1 MFKRTTY
8 QNGHLKRERRKTG
21 PDVWIFRWRE
31 TAADGRRVNRKIVVG
46 TVEQY
51 KTDAAANK
59 AVAAFRIN
67 INEESTRT
75 GLQPLTVEELI
86 THYKQKELS
95 GDGFKRAASTVAA
108 YESILDE
115 HITQRWGSY
124 RLSDVRTTA
133 VEDWLVSLI
142 GVKTRKPLAPA
153 TKAKIRN
160 VMHALFNHAIRHE
173 WLERNPI
180 TLVRQSAKRQRVP
193 DVLEVDEIKALLAEL
208 PEPVKTMV
216 FLAASTGLRASEL
229 IGLKWGD
236 IDFNTLEIRLSR
248 GVVDGVVGEM
258 KTEASR
264 KPIPLDAGLAD
275 VLLDWRGRSAYR
287 GHEDWLFAS
296 PRMNGAKPY
305 SPDTV
310 LSKAIR
316 PAAKSAG
323 IMKRVGWHTFRHT
336 FATLLK
342 ANGED
347 VKVVQES
354 LRHANSRIT
363 LDTYTQAVTPA
374 KRQAQSKV
382 VQMIRPNGGA
392 AATEVGA

>member
-8 QNGHLKRERRKTG
+8 QDGCLSREERKRG
-21 PDVWIFRWRE
+21 PSVWIFRWRE
-31 TAADGRRVNRKIVVG
+31 TATDGRRVNRKVVVG
-46 TVEQY
+46 TVEEY
-51 KTDAAANK
+51 RTKAAAWK
-59 AVAAFRIN
+59 AVDALRID
-67 INEESTRT
+67 INENSDPV
-75 GLQPLTVEELI
+75 GLRPLTVEQLI
-86 THYKQKELS
+86 AHYKLKELS
-95 GDGFKRAASTVAA
+95 GTGFKKTPSTVAV

-115 HITQRWGSY
+115 YIKPRWGSY
-124 RLSDVRTTA
+124 RLPDVRTTA
-133 VEDWLVSLI
+133 VEDWLGSLI
-142 GVKTRKPLAPA
+142 GVRTKQPLAPA

-160 VMHALFNHAIRHE
+160 VMHALLNHAMRHE

-180 TLVRQSAKRQRVP
+180 TLVRQSAKRQRIP

-208 PEPVKTMV
+208 PEPVRTMV
-216 FLAASTGLRASEL
+216 FLAVSTGLRVSEL

-236 IDFNTLEIRLSR
+236 TDFGALEVRLSR
-248 GVVDGVVGEM
+248 GVVDGVVGTM

-275 VLLDWRGRSAYR
+275 VLLDWRGRSAYA
-287 GHEDWLFAS
+287 GQDDWLFAS
-296 PRMNGAKPY
+296 PRMRGMKPY
-305 SPDTV
+305 SPDTL
-310 LSKAIR
+310 LSKVIR
-316 PAAKSAG
+316 PATKRAG
-323 IMKRVGWHTFRHT
+323 IKKRVGWHTFRHT

-374 KRQAQSKV
+374 KREAQSKV
-382 VQMIRPNGGA
+382 VRMIRPTGGVT
-392 AATEVGA
+392 ATEVGA